1 MNKTPAVRFNGF
13 KDDWGKQVLK
23 TIANVIDGDRG
34 NNYPNESDFMTEGH
48 TLFLNASNVTKEG
61 FLFSNNQ
68 YISEK
73 KSNSM
78 GNGKLQE
85 DDIIVTSRGSLGH
98 IAWYNA
104 DTKRIINHARINSG
118 MLILRK
124 KEAFDSSYLNQFMKS
139 YKGNKQIIFI
149 SFGSAQPQ
157 LTKTD
162 VEKLNIDIP
171 RTIKEQARIGS
182 FLYNLDNLIAL
193 HQRKYEKL
201 INLKKSML
209 YKMFPQNGSKVPEI
223 RFTGFTDEWEQQA
236 FEKAFDYLQN
246 NTLSRAE
253 LNNENGVA
261 KNVHYGDVLIK
272 FGEYL
277 DISNSVLPYITSQ
290 QVTNRFRSSLLKNGD
305 VVMAD
310 TAEDETV
317 GKCTELAGISH
328 YPIISGLHT
337 IPLRPKIKF
346 AAGYLG
352 YYMNSSRYHNQL
364 LPLIQGTKVSSISKN
379 ALKNTSILFPSKTDE
394 QRLIGQF
401 FIQLDDLIIF
411 HQRKLEKLKQL
422 KQAMLHKM
430 FV

>member
-1 MNKTPAVRFNGF
+1 MNKTPAVRFKGF
-13 KDDWGKQVLK
+13 TEDWEQQKLEEISDVR
-23 TIANVIDGDRG
+23 DGTHDSPV
-34 NNYPNESDFMTEGH
+34 YQDEGH
-48 TLFLNASNVTKEG
+48 PFVTSKNVKNG
-61 FLFSNNQ
+61 YINFDGIQ
-68 YISEK
+68 YISDYDFFEINK
-73 KSNSM
+73 RSKVDINDILM
-78 GNGKLQE
+78 GMIGTIGNLALIRTEPNFAIKNVAL
-85 DDIIVTSRGSLGH
+85 IK
-98 IAWYNA
+98 
-104 DTKRIINHARINSG
+104 DTKNV
-118 MLILRK
+118 
-124 KEAFDSSYLNQFMKS
+124 SYLYLYHYLKSSSIERQLLFGMDGGTQKFVSLKKIRELKIQIPDDDEQIKLGTFMES
-139 YKGNKQIIFI
+139 
-149 SFGSAQPQ
+149 
-157 LTKTD
+157 
-162 VEKLNIDIP
+162 
-171 RTIKEQARIGS
+171 
-182 FLYNLDNLIAL
+182 LDNLIVFY
-193 HQRKYEKL
+193 QRKYEKL
-201 INLKKSML
+201 VNIKKSML

-223 RFTGFTDEWEQQA
+223 RFTGFTDDWEQQA
-236 FEKAFDYLQN
+236 FEKAFDFLQN

-290 QVTNRFRSSLLKNGD
+290 LVTNRFRSSLLKNGD